1 MKSFQINQRSHPYMP
16 SKQKK
21 TKKKKKK
28 EEAILYRKIISER
41 FSAVPLNLQID
52 PIFNKA
58 CQLKRKRKRNDE
70 QGYQKRDK

>member
-16 SKQKK
+16 SKEKK
-21 TKKKKKK
+21 RQRKK

-70 QGYQKRDK
+70 QGYQKRYK

>member
-16 SKQKK
+16 SKQKRQRNK
-21 TKKKKKK
+21 EKK

>member
-16 SKQKK
+16 SKEKKK
-21 TKKKKKK
+21 TKKKK